1 MKSKM
6 KKYLWM
12 GVPLM
17 IILLGGYITVIIVYV
32 LRGNIKVISELS
44 PVGTIV
50 TFVVNVVITLLVSAS
65 NSSRID
71 RKTEKAAARKMV
83 ELRNNMWMERYRD
96 ERLVLKELL
105 TTASNLWVATNGII
119 SATYQDDIK
128 NLDQSN
134 KVFGESIND
143 LLHKSIDMITPSGA
157 TDEELKNFFLNF
169 NPIRPTTMLEYKNE
183 QSNYL
188 NEKIKK
194 SEYFFNQKHGEF
206 VNSDRMIHVLI
217 QAVVPTAENIRKTQQ
232 TAYAVTS
239 KLSRCNKDTLTSSLE
254 KEAMYLFGILFIL
267 ENEINQRVLD
277 VRKYEMLRVSH
288 TEE

>member
-32 LRGNIKVISELS
+32 LRGNTKVISELS

-169 NPIRPTTMLEYKNE
+169 DPIRPTTMLEYKNE

-194 SEYFFNQKHGEF
+194 SEYFFNQRHGKF

-217 QAVVPTAENIRKTQQ
+217 QAVVTTAENIRKTQQ

-239 KLSRCNKDTLTSSLE
+239 KLSRSNKDTLTSSLE